1 MQETDYTRH
10 YIAEALLKLMKAK
23 DFRDITVTE
32 IVKRAGVGRATFYRY
47 FTDKESVI
55 VYYFNRL
62 NEKFNENIRYIPR
75 CDEDYYD
82 VIRSVLKMLHAYQDF
97 VLLLQASHLEY
108 LYLEYLNRSFQ
119 RDFAYGDKPQAAY
132 LSYAYAGMVYNV
144 SMQWVKDDCAEP
156 LEAVADTLFI
166 ACFNYDRFRTLKEK
180 KN

>member
-97 VLLLQASHLEY
+97 VLLLQA
-108 LYLEYLNRSFQ
+108 
-119 RDFAYGDKPQAAY
+119 
-132 LSYAYAGMVYNV
+132 
-144 SMQWVKDDCAEP
+144 
-156 LEAVADTLFI
+156 
-166 ACFNYDRFRTLKEK
+166 
-180 KN
+180 

>member
-119 RDFAYGDKPQAAY
+119 RDFAYSDKPQASY

-144 SMQWVKDDCAEP
+144 SMQWVKDGCAEP

-166 ACFNYDRFRTLKEK
+166 ACFTYDRFRTLKEK